1 MQGDV
6 VTGRQVSGGRL
17 VPDSRVPNLRL
28 GILRVGPEHIERYLP
43 VDRNGLDAADDALAR
58 PFQHVR

>member
-1 MQGDV
+1 MQSDV
-6 VTGRQVSGGRL
+6 VTCREVAGGGL
-17 VPDSRVPNLRL
+17 VPDSRMPNLRL

-43 VDRNGLDAADDALAR
+43 VDRNGLNATDDALAR